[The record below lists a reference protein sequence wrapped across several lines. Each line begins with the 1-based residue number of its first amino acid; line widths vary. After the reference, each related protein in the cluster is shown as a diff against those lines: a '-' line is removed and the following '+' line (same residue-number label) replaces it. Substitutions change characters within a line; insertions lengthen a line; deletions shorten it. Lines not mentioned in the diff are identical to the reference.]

1 MILLFRHG
9 QTLWNQSFR
18 MQGGGDSPLTD
29 LGQAQARAMGAAARA
44 FLASRYPAPGPLPLQ
59 ISPLGRTRQTA
70 ALIADELTR
79 GPSGYALSH
88 RIDARL
94 REMTAGDWEGQDWRE
109 MRASLPPEQHHLDV
123 IDIFRTAP
131 GGEGDAAAI
140 ARLDHWLDEHAEV
153 TVPHIVVSHGIA
165 GIILRGLYLGLDEE
179 AMFAQDRPQDAFYVL
194 TKGQTIRVPVALDK
208 AAQ

>member
-18 MQGGGDSPLTD
+18 MQGAGDSALTD
-29 LGQAQARAMGAAARA
+29 LGKAQARAMGVAARA

-70 ALIADELTR
+70 ALIAEELMR
-79 GPSGYALSH
+79 GPGGYALSH
-88 RIDARL
+88 RIEPRL
-94 REMTAGDWEGQDWRE
+94 KEMTAGAWEGQDWRQV
-109 MRASLPPEQHHLDV
+109 RANLPPDQHHLDV
-123 IDIFRTAP
+123 IDIFRAAP

-140 ARLDHWLDEHAEV
+140 MRLDRWLDDHAEV
-153 TVPHIVVSHGIA
+153 TVPHLVISHGIS

-179 AMFAQDRPQDAFYVL
+179 AMFTQDRPQDAFYVL
-194 TKGQTIRVPVALDK
+194 SKGQALRVPVALEGS
-208 AAQ
+208 AA